1 VLDTVNED
9 GERVSGSGWWW
20 YTNYCGGEERGD
32 NTEIS
37 VAVRGGSAL
46 EGTASLH
53 VCRKATRGV
62 SVNGVK
68 RARVGKSGT
77 AAWRRGDARQK
88 EAREEDGGTRRVEI
102 G

>member
-1 VLDTVNED
+1 MKM
-9 GERVSGSGWWW
+9 GSVCMAADFWW
-20 YTNYCGGEERGD
+20 YTNYCGGEECGD
-32 NTEIS
+32 VTEIS

-77 AAWRRGDARQK
+77 AARRR
-88 EAREEDGGTRRVEI
+88 RERGGCRNKKV
-102 G
+102 